1 MALGCIQTETY
12 TFSLS
17 LESSHVKV
25 APPLDMFEEGYK
37 LWQSTIVSHFEGQKL
52 PFPVVNSIAIK
63 I

>member
-1 MALGCIQTETY
+1 MALGCIQIETY
-12 TFSLS
+12 TFPLS

-37 LWQSTIVSHFEGQKL
+37 LWQSTLVSHFEGQKV
-52 PFPVVNSIAIK
+52 PFSVVNSIAIR